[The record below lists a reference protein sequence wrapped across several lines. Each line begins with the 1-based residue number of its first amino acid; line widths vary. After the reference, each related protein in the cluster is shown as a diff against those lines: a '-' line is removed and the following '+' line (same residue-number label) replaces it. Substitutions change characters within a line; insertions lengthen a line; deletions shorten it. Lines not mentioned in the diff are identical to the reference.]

1 MPVPDTAAGIY
12 GKNSS
17 SSVRCLDSGVVRNCC
32 RTETG
37 GANVSE
43 KRILLGNEAIARGA
57 YEAGVKVSA
66 AYPGTPSTEISEA
79 IAKYDEVYAEWSPN
93 EKVAAEV
100 AIGASI
106 AGARSM
112 CCMKHVGV
120 NVAADPLFTAAY
132 AGVGGGMVVVAAD
145 DPGMY
150 SSQNEQDSRM
160 VARAAMIPVL
170 EPSDSA
176 EAKEFTKRAFEL
188 SERYDTPMMVRSTT
202 RLSHSQGI
210 VDLEERTEREVLPYE
225 RNIAKYVMMPGN
237 AIKRHVFVEERMKKM
252 AEDACTLDI
261 NRTEYRDLS
270 VGFITSGIPYQYV
283 REAMPDA
290 SVLKLGLVH
299 PLPRKLI
306 EEFASKV
313 DKLYIFEELEPVI
326 EEQVKSWGIQKAV
339 GKEIFTVQG
348 EYSAA
353 MLRERVLG
361 RECSVEAA
369 AQVPARPPILC
380 PGCPHRSVYSVLNRL
395 KIHAAGDIGCYTL
408 GAVAP
413 LSVVDS
419 TICMGSSISTLHGM
433 EKARGKEYIRNW
445 VAVIGDSTFMH
456 TGINSLMNMVY
467 NQSCGT
473 VVILDNSTTG
483 MTGHQDHAATGKT
496 LKGETVP
503 AIDITR
509 LCRSLGIEHVYEISA
524 FDLDGLTEA
533 FRRETQRDA
542 VSVIITKAPCVLL
555 KGVTFPDKC
564 VPIPEKCKKCGACL
578 RPGCPA
584 LTRNADGTIS
594 IDETMC
600 NGCGLCEKLCKFDA
614 IETRRKA

>member
-1 MPVPDTAAGIY
+1 M
-12 GKNSS
+12 
-17 SSVRCLDSGVVRNCC
+17 
-32 RTETG
+32 
-37 GANVSE
+37 SE

>member
-1 MPVPDTAAGIY
+1 M
-12 GKNSS
+12 
-17 SSVRCLDSGVVRNCC
+17 
-32 RTETG
+32 
-37 GANVSE
+37 SE
-43 KRILLGNEAIARGA
+43 KKILLGNEAIARGA

-79 IAKYDEVYAEWSPN
+79 IAKYEEVYAEWSPN

-112 CCMKHVGV
+112 CSMKHVGV

-176 EAKEFTKRAFEL
+176 EAKAFTKLAFDL
-188 SERYDTPMMVRSTT
+188 SEAYDTPVMVRSTT
-202 RLSHSQGI
+202 RLSHAQGI
-210 VDLEERTEREVLPYE
+210 VELEERREKECVPYE
-225 RNIAKYVMMPGN
+225 RNTAKYVMMPGN
-237 AIKRHVFVEERMKKM
+237 AIKRHVVVEARMKKL
-252 AEDACTLDI
+252 AEDACAMSV
-261 NRTEYRDLS
+261 NRAEYRDTA
-270 VGFITSGIPYQYV
+270 VGFITGGIPYQYV
-283 REAMPDA
+283 REAMPEA

-313 DKLYIFEELEPVI
+313 EKLYIFEELEPVI
-326 EEQVKSWGIQKAV
+326 EEQVKSWGILKAV

-348 EYSAA
+348 EYSAN
-353 MLRERVLG
+353 MIRQRVP
-361 RECSVEAA
+361 ECGSQSDSGAA
-369 AQVPARPPILC
+369 GQAVSGAASEKAASGETAPESGMSGQRPMAPASVPARPPILC

-413 LSVVDS
+413 LSVVDT

-433 EKARGKEYIRNW
+433 EKARGKEYIRDW

-496 LKGETVP
+496 LKGEVVP
-503 AIDITR
+503 AINIMN

-524 FDLDGLTEA
+524 FDLEGLAEA

-555 KGVTFPDKC
+555 KGVTFPNKC
-564 VPIPEKCKKCGACL
+564 VPIPEKCRKCGACL

-584 LTRNADGTIS
+584 LTKNEDGTIS

-600 NGCGLCEKLCKFDA
+600 NGCGLCAKLCRLDA
-614 IETRRKA
+614 IEVRPR